1 MPARRVPGLF
11 RLFRGRLTVCGIPI
25 KLDKQNC
32 RCPDPRELCCDFFLF
47 LPGDAPP
54 SRGEPHGWEV
64 VQLVG
69 LQTLDLAILVRVQA
83 SQPIFSRVV
92 RNMRQG
98 CGSLAFRSTACPSVI
113 S

>member
-69 LQTLDLAILVRVQA
+69 LQTLEPFNTRINTGFLSVFNNLTFHCVPVFYPVFHRI
-83 SQPIFSRVV
+83 
-92 RNMRQG
+92 
-98 CGSLAFRSTACPSVI
+98 GSS
-113 S
+113 